1 MTFHPFVLPAS
12 LLVVALSLV
21 AFVWKRARYRTW
33 HRVSGVV
40 TELIRRD
47 THTGDRQ
54 DYTLSPRVSFEKA
67 DGETVEFVSSFST
80 FPAPKVEGRVAVIY
94 NPDYPGQAMIDR
106 FVFRHLPEL
115 VLGML
120 GLALAAASFWSR
132 R

>member
-1 MTFHPFVLPAS
+1 MNFHPFVLPAS

-21 AFVWKRARYRTW
+21 AFVWKRMRYRRW

-47 THTGDRQ
+47 QTFT
-54 DYTLSPRVSFEKA
+54 PRISFEKA